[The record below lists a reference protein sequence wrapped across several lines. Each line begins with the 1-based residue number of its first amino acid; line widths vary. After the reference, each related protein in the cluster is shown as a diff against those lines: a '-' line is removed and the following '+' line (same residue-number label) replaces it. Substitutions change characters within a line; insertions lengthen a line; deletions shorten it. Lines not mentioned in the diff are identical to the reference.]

1 MMGMDRGIP
10 NNIFKI
16 LHSAF
21 EAYTSMKQIN
31 GKAGNNTVNFLSVYM
46 NNAMKYTSNILRLLT
61 DFFLRVKLMSLPQ
74 FETLLKNN
82 S

>member
-1 MMGMDRGIP
+1 MGLDRGIP
-10 NNIFKI
+10 NNVFKI

-21 EAYTSMKQIN
+21 ESYTSMKQIN
-31 GKAGNNTVNFLSVYM
+31 GKAGNNTANFLSDYI
-46 NNAMKYTSNILRLLT
+46 NKAMKDTSNIHRLLT
-61 DFFLRVKLMSLPQ
+61 DFFLRVQLMSLPQ